1 MNKYKILQEQID
13 KASKI
18 VISTHVSPDGD
29 AIGSSLGLWHYLK
42 NSGKDVT
49 IVVPNDF
56 PQFLKWMPGVED
68 IVIFDKNE
76 EEASK
81 ISEAADLFFCLDY
94 NEPHRTAMYKDT
106 LNASKAYK
114 VLIDHHIGEPTWQDL
129 SLCVVGASSTC
140 ELIFDTI
147 EGLSNQDQIT
157 KEIAQCLYTGLL
169 TDTGNFQFSAT
180 TPKVHNIAAVLLAKG
195 VQPDI
200 INNSINNS
208 FNEDRLKFF
217 GFCISK
223 KMKIVAEK
231 RLAYTFISKKELN
244 KYNLGLGGTEGLVN
258 EPMKMA
264 DIDIS
269 ILFKQ
274 DKDKIKIS
282 FRSKLDID
290 ISKFASTYFEGGGH
304 RNAAGGVS
312 YLTMEE
318 TEDKLLMLINKI

>member
-1 MNKYKILQEQID
+1 MNKYKTLQEQID
-13 KASKI
+13 KAKHI

-42 NSGKDVT
+42 AQGKDVKV
-49 IVVPNDF
+49 VVPNDF
-56 PQFLKWMPGVED
+56 PEFLKWMPGVED
-68 IVIFDKNE
+68 IVVFDKNE
-76 EEASK
+76 AEATK
-81 ISEAADLFFCLDY
+81 ISAAADLFFSLDY

-147 EGLSNQDQIT
+147 VALSSQEQISN
-157 KEIAQCLYTGLL
+157 EIAQCLYTGLL

-180 TPKVHNIAAVLLAKG
+180 TAKVHRIAAVLLEKG

-200 INNSINNS
+200 VNNHINNSY
-208 FNEDRLKFF
+208 NEDRLKFF
-217 GFCISK
+217 GYSISK
-223 KMKIVAEK
+223 KMKIVPEK
-231 RLAYTFISKKELN
+231 RLAYMFLSKKELN

-258 EPMKMA
+258 EPMKMSN
-264 DIDIS
+264 IDIS
-269 ILFKQ
+269 ILLKQ
-274 DKDKIKIS
+274 DIGKIKIS
-282 FRSKLDID
+282 FRSKLEID

-318 TEDKLLMLINKI
+318 TEAKLLMLINKI